1 MTLVSLSD
9 VGVDYGASTLLRNVT
24 FTVARGERWGIVGRN
39 GSGKTTIFR
48 LITGEQQPT
57 RGQVGRQQG
66 VRWSVL
72 EQDRDYGD
80 ATTVWEAAAGAC
92 ADLLALE
99 QSLSDQANALADAGD
114 TVTQAMLD
122 KYSRDLEQ
130 FEREDGYTLAP
141 RVDAVLHGLGFDPD
155 VARTQ
160 ALAGLSGGERGRVG
174 LARQLIAG
182 ADVLLLDEP
191 TNHLDLDTT
200 QWLEGYLLS
209 TDRTILVISHD
220 RAFLSTVAD
229 HVLHVE
235 GSSTEAYTGNYE
247 AFVTQRAERRLTL
260 RRQFDQQRKSIAKEE
275 DYIRRNIAGVN
286 SSQAKGRRARLS
298 RVSRLAP
305 PVGEDGAMSVR
316 FSARERGGDQVV
328 VADKVTLSIGD
339 RTLLKAFTA
348 VVRRGDVV
356 GLIGPNGAGKSTLL
370 RALAGER
377 ATTAGSIRL
386 GGSVTMAYY
395 RQDLSQVPPD
405 QSLYEIIQ
413 ERRPL
418 WERGSIQNH
427 LGMFDFSGDEVLRRA
442 GTLSGGE
449 KARVALAVM
458 MLESANLLVF
468 DEPTNH
474 LDVESIEAI
483 EDAIERYDGTV
494 LLVSHDRAL
503 LRSLVTK
510 VWLLHDAKIVE
521 YNGDFA
527 EWEVASAERAHAASV
542 QAAEDEALRRVKERQ
557 KTHKGD
563 GARGE
568 TRVRERKLRRRVDDL
583 ERTIATREADVA
595 RLTRALD
602 DPALYAPGDSGA
614 RAIALGRELEVAR
627 TLLDA
632 TLQEWTEATEQLDSA
647 ASGRTR

>member
-9 VGVDYGASTLLRNVT
+9 VGVDFGATTLLRNVT

-48 LITGEQQPT
+48 IMTGEQQPT
-57 RGQVGRQQG
+57 RGQVARQQG

-72 EQDRDYGD
+72 EQHRDYGD

-99 QSLSDQANALADAGD
+99 QSLSDQANALAAAGD
-114 TVTQAMLD
+114 AVTDAMMG
-122 KYSRDLEQ
+122 KYSRDLER

-155 VARTQ
+155 DARTR

-200 QWLEGYLLS
+200 QWLEGYLLG
-209 TDRTILVISHD
+209 TDRTVLVISHD
-220 RAFLSTVAD
+220 RAFLSAIAD

-235 GSSTEAYTGNYE
+235 GNSAEAYTGGYE
-247 AFVTQRAERRLTL
+247 SFVTQRAERRLTL
-260 RRQFDQQRKSIAKEE
+260 QRQFDQQRKSIAKEE
-275 DYIRRNIAGVN
+275 EYIRRNIAGVN
-286 SSQAKGRRARLS
+286 SAQAKGRRARLG

-305 PVGEDGAMSVR
+305 PVGEDGAISLR
-316 FSARERGGDQVV
+316 FSGRERGGDQVV
-328 VADKVTLSIGD
+328 VADKVTLTIGE
-339 RTLLKAFTA
+339 RTLVKSFTG

-356 GLIGPNGAGKSTLL
+356 GLIGPNGTGKSTLL

-377 ATTAGSIRL
+377 EPASGSIRL

-395 RQDLSQVPPD
+395 RQDLSQVPSD
-405 QSLYEIIQ
+405 RSLYDIIQ
-413 ERRPL
+413 NRRPL
-418 WERGSIQNH
+418 WERGAIQNH

-458 MLESANLLVF
+458 MLEHANLLVF

-474 LDVESIEAI
+474 LDVESIESI

-494 LLVSHDRAL
+494 VLVSHDRAL

-510 VWLLHDAKIVE
+510 VWLLHDTKITE
-521 YNGDFA
+521 YDGDFA
-527 EWEVASAERAHAASV
+527 EWEVTSAERAHAANV

-563 GARGE
+563 GARKE
-568 TRVRERKLRRRVDDL
+568 TQASERKLRRRVEDL
-583 ERTIATREADVA
+583 EGVIATREAEVA
-595 RLTRALD
+595 RLTKALD

-614 RAIALGRELEVAR
+614 RAIALGKELEAAR
-627 TLLDA
+627 ERLDG
-632 TLQEWTEATEQLDSA
+632 TLQEWTVATEELDA
-647 ASGRTR
+647 AAGGRTR